1 MTDPPGFYCSILK
14 FPVVSHSCGK
24 YYNVVLLDLHEV
36 LLVKPGGRCR
46 GLAGAYRK
54 KIGEK
59 TNCFK
64 MSEFCEKINDKI
76 IIVVE

>member
-1 MTDPPGFYCSILK
+1 
-14 FPVVSHSCGK
+14 
-24 YYNVVLLDLHEV
+24 VLLDLHEV

-46 GLAGAYRK
+46 GLAGAYRE

-76 IIVVE
+76 KHFVVE

>member
-1 MTDPPGFYCSILK
+1 MQNASKSQSLAG
-14 FPVVSHSCGK
+14 CGK

-46 GLAGAYRK
+46 GLAGAYRE

-76 IIVVE
+76 KHFVVE

>member
-1 MTDPPGFYCSILK
+1 M
-14 FPVVSHSCGK
+14 
-24 YYNVVLLDLHEV
+24 LLDLHEV

-76 IIVVE
+76 KHFVVE